1 MLPWAILG
9 AMMII
14 AALASFSEWLRDLL
28 LWVPKK
34 LWESTADMLATAVEA
49 IPVPDFMA
57 TSGGLFSSISSDVWF
72 FASVAQIHNGVPMI
86 VGAYVARFA
95 LRRIPFIGG

>member
-34 LWESTADMLATAVEA
+34 LWESLADMLASAVEA
-49 IPVPDFMA
+49 IPVPEFMLQG
-57 TSGGLFSSISSDVWF
+57 SGLFSSISGDVWW
-72 FASVAQIHNGVPMI
+72 FASIGQLHLGVPMI
-86 VGAYVARFA
+86 LTAYIARFA